1 LNYEEGWRYCISF
14 SKACSKEAKC
24 ESYATS
30 GSNSRTREKEQE
42 RVIEENVNPMP
53 PPPPPHPEATQEQE
67 EERVIEEIVNPTPPP
82 PPPPL
87 PPSAPPTYDVSRLP
101 NDPGERQPI
110 ASFHANDHDAIRRAY
125 ILRGPFQPYA
135 HEFQKGG
142 LEIENVISILCG
154 FTIFLGLNIV

>member
-1 LNYEEGWRYCISF
+1 MKRDGDIASLFRKHAAKRQNVNPMPPP
-14 SKACSKEAKC
+14 EA
-24 ESYATS
+24 TQ
-30 GSNSRTREKEQE
+30 EQE

-110 ASFHANDHDAIRRAY
+110 ASFHANNHDAI
-125 ILRGPFQPYA
+125 
-135 HEFQKGG
+135 
-142 LEIENVISILCG
+142 
-154 FTIFLGLNIV
+154 